1 MSKAESG
8 ARINKA
14 RYWWAVL
21 YPENMVPDWESRIGD
36 IVQVPY
42 AYAAHTLDKDSKS
55 EHRKDH
61 VHLILVFGN
70 TTTYKH
76 AMEVFNLLSAPGKK
90 ALNTCEAC
98 VNIRHCYDYLI
109 HDTETCRKEGKHQYD
124 PDHRVTGNN
133 FDIGAYEALSQ
144 AEKAEMSQEIVT
156 LIIGKKIT
164 NLADCYIIVMDQFG
178 GDYFQ
183 VFQANNA
190 FYERLCRGN
199 YHKYSEMAES
209 EPPQSSE
216 DAHGHEN
223 GSQQH
228 ENQHIVDT
236 GTYTNQESINDF
248 DSARDTEGHASNT
261 QQHAPTCPFC
271 DSPKIKK
278 AGKTA
283 SGQQRYQCKQCG
295 KTSTTML

>member
-216 DAHGHEN
+216 DAHGYEN

>member
-21 YPENMVPDWESRIGD
+21 YPENMVPDWENRIGD

-144 AEKAEMSQEIVT
+144 AEKAEMSQEIAA

-190 FYERLCRGN
+190 FYDRLCRGN
-199 YHKYSEMAES
+199 YLKYSEMAES
-209 EPPQSSE
+209 EPPQSGG
-216 DAHGHEN
+216 DAQEHEIGSQHHEN
-223 GSQQH
+223 H
-228 ENQHIVDT
+228 PIRDT
-236 GTYTNQESINDF
+236 EERINRESFNDF
-248 DSARDTEGHASNT
+248 DSSRDTEGHVRDT
-261 QQHAPTCPFC
+261 EGHAPTCPFC
-271 DSPKIKK
+271 DSLRIKK
-278 AGKTA
+278 KGKTA
-283 SGQQRYQCKQCG
+283 SGQQRYQCIECG
-295 KTSTTML
+295 KTSTTMF

>member
-21 YPENMVPDWESRIGD
+21 YPENMIPDWESKIGD

-42 AYAAHTLDKDSKS
+42 AYASHTLDKDSKS

-223 GSQQH
+223 GSHGH

-248 DSARDTEGHASNT
+248 DSARDTEGHDSNT

>member
-42 AYAAHTLDKDSKS
+42 AYASHTLDKDSKS

-236 GTYTNQESINDF
+236 GTYSNQESINDF

>member
-190 FYERLCRGN
+190 FYEEALQGELPQVFGDGRGASHHN
-199 YHKYSEMAES
+199 PVRTLMDTKTAPS
-209 EPPQSSE
+209 
-216 DAHGHEN
+216 N
-223 GSQQH
+223 T

-248 DSARDTEGHASNT
+248 DSAMDTEGHASNT
-261 QQHAPTCPFC
+261 QQHAPTCPFA
-271 DSPKIKK
+271 IL
-278 AGKTA
+278 
-283 SGQQRYQCKQCG
+283 RE
-295 KTSTTML
+295 

>member
-216 DAHGHEN
+216 DAHGREN